1 MSLSSAEID
10 RVLGEFPPGPWYVG
24 SVHATSYHRY
34 LIRFEGLGSAVCLSV
49 VLQSPFLRVA
59 ILPPRPTG
67 RGPVHRF
74 LASLRRH
81 LTAARLVAW
90 EHWQGERIVR
100 FVMER
105 DGQEWHLYL
114 RLWTNAANLFL
125 CAPDRTILDAAFLRP
140 KRGEVAGQTL
150 RLPEPSTHP
159 RAAPREFPGEGTYSE
174 RLERHYRD
182 LEFRHRLEEATARLQ
197 TWLTGTINGLVS
209 RIQTLEDQLQD
220 TGSRDRHFGD
230 LLMANLHRIVPFQ
243 RDITIEDWEGGT
255 VTLALDPRL
264 PPSRQADRFYERARK
279 LKERSERCREEIESC
294 RARLLQWEEVRRRLI
309 EQPGPWVLEEAAKL
323 RQWRSPERSESAM
336 GLRLHIR
343 GFPVLVGRN
352 AREND
357 LLLRTAAKGR
367 DHWIHTRDVPGG
379 FVFVRCPARKSVP
392 LDVLLDAAQL
402 AAHFSKARGRGKVDL
417 YWTRVKY
424 LRRVKDGGTGRVIPT
439 QERNLTIETDP
450 ERVRRLLGGMNL
462 GT

>member
-1 MSLSSAEID
+1 MSLTSAEID
-10 RVLGEFPPGPWYVG
+10 RVLGEFPLGPWYVG
-24 SVHATSYHRY
+24 SIHAPSYHRY
-34 LIRFEGLGSAVCLSV
+34 LISFEGPEKQVCLAVS
-49 VLQSPFLRVA
+49 LQTPFLRLAV
-59 ILPPRPTG
+59 LPSCFPV

-74 LASLRRH
+74 LSSLRRQ
-81 LTAARLVAW
+81 LVRARLVAL
-90 EHWQGERIVR
+90 EHYLGERVVWLR
-100 FVMER
+100 LER

-125 CAPDRTILDAAFLRP
+125 CDADRTIQDAAFLRP
-140 KRGEVAGQTL
+140 NRGEVAGQTL
-150 RLPEPSTHP
+150 RLPEPNTHP
-159 RAAPREFPGEGTYSE
+159 RVAPREFPGEGTYSE

-182 LEFRHRLEEATARLQ
+182 LESRRRLEEATARLE

-209 RIQTLEDQLQD
+209 RIQALEDQLQD
-220 TGSRDRHFGD
+220 DGSRDRHFGD
-230 LLMANLHRIVPFQ
+230 LLMANLHRIVPYQ
-243 RDITIEDWEGGT
+243 RDITVEDWEGGS

-264 PPSRQADRFYERARK
+264 PPARQADRYYERARK

-294 RARLLQWEEVRRRLI
+294 RVRLLRWEEVRRRLI

-323 RQWRSPERSESAM
+323 RQWPSPERSESAM

-379 FVFVRCPARKSVP
+379 FVFVRCPAKKSVP

-439 QERNLTIETDP
+439 QERNLSIETDP
-450 ERVRRLLGGMNL
+450 DRVRRLLGGMNL